1 MSRTFSRRRLLASG
15 SALAAAPL
23 LPAFAADPAPTPA
36 VPEAGAVPSA
46 PPLPPALPR
55 DTYRDRQ
62 DRALAAAK
70 AAGLDA
76 LVATPS
82 TNMAYLCG
90 ADPGRSERLMAL
102 VLRPNRPSAFL
113 TPAFEEERIRRDAV
127 VDRTVVWQE
136 HEDPVRLLGTL
147 LSGAKRV
154 GLEGTTDFH
163 TAARLRKETRAKL
176 VDAAPV
182 FDGLRAVKSDAEKAL
197 LKDAAAR
204 MIAAISATH
213 ARLAAGMTER
223 EAGEI
228 LSGELRRLGVRG
240 GALVQFG
247 ASAALP
253 HGGPGDARLAKGDA
267 VLIDGGCRVGGY
279 TSDITRTVA
288 FGSAS
293 DELRKVY
300 AAVDD
305 AQRAAFSAFRAGAIP
320 EEVDRA
326 ARAVIEAAGY
336 GAFFTH
342 RLGHGLGMDGHEAP
356 YLVKGNRVP
365 LVAGNV
371 CTLEPGV
378 YLPGRLGVRIEDDAA
393 ATAGGNESLSA
404 RSAGLVVL
412 PA

>member
-1 MSRTFSRRRLLASG
+1 MPQTLTRRRLFAAG

-23 LPAFAADPAPTPA
+23 LPAFADDPPPAP
-36 VPEAGAVPSA
+36 GSA
-46 PPLPPALPR
+46 PPLPPAVPR
-55 DTYRDRQ
+55 ETYRERQ
-62 DRALAAAK
+62 DRGLAAAK

-102 VLRPNRPSAFL
+102 VLRPDRPSAFV
-113 TPAFEEERIRRDAV
+113 TPAFEEERVRRDAV
-127 VDRTVVWQE
+127 VDRTASWHE
-136 HEDPVRLLGTL
+136 HEDPVKLLATL
-147 LSGAKRV
+147 LAGAKRV

-163 TAARLRKETRAKL
+163 TASRLREATGARL
-176 VDAAPV
+176 VDAAGV
-182 FDGLRAVKSDAEKAL
+182 FDGLRAVKSDAEKAIL
-197 LKDAAAR
+197 RDAAGR
-204 MIAAISATH
+204 MCAAIAATH
-213 ARLAAGMTER
+213 AKLAAGMTER
-223 EAGEI
+223 EAGDV
-228 LSGELRRLGVRG
+228 LSGEIRRLGVRG

-253 HGGPGDARLAKGDA
+253 HGGPGDARLQKGDV
-267 VLIDGGCRVGGY
+267 VLIDGGCRVHGY

-293 DELRKVY
+293 DELRRVY
-300 AAVDD
+300 AAVDA
-305 AQRAAFSAFRAGAIP
+305 AQRAAFAAFRAGAIP
-320 EEVDRA
+320 EDVDRA
-326 ARAVIEAAGY
+326 ARAVVEGAGY

-378 YLPGRLGVRIEDDAA
+378 YLPGKFGVRIEDDAA
-393 ATAGGNESLSA
+393 ATQGGNEPLST
-404 RSAGLVVL
+404 RPGGLVVL
-412 PA
+412 PV

>member
-1 MSRTFSRRRLLASG
+1 MRPTLTRRRLLAAG

-23 LPAFAADPAPTPA
+23 LPAFAD
-36 VPEAGAVPSA
+36 EAQPSPGSGAGSA

-55 DTYRDRQ
+55 ETYRDRQ

-102 VLRPNRPSAFL
+102 VLRSKVPSAFV
-113 TPAFEEERIRRDAV
+113 TPAFEEERVRRDAA

-136 HEDPVRLLGTL
+136 HEDPVKLLATL
-147 LSGAKRV
+147 LAGSKRV
-154 GLEGTTDFH
+154 GLEGTTDLH
-163 TAARLRKETRAKL
+163 TATLLREATRARV
-176 VDAAPV
+176 VDAAGI
-182 FDGLRAVKSDAEKAL
+182 FDGLRAVKSEAEKAIL
-197 LKDAAAR
+197 EDAAAR
-204 MIAAISATH
+204 MCAAIDATH
-213 ARLAAGMTER
+213 ARLVAGMTER
-223 EAGEI
+223 DAGDV
-228 LSGELRRLGVRG
+228 LSGEIRRLGVRG

-253 HGGPGDARLAKGDA
+253 HGGPGDARLAKGDV
-267 VLIDGGCRVGGY
+267 VLIDGGCRVRGY

-293 DELRKVY
+293 DELRGVY
-300 AAVDD
+300 TAVDA
-305 AQRAAFSAFRAGAIP
+305 AQRAAFAAFRAGAIP
-320 EEVDRA
+320 EDVDRA
-326 ARAVIEAAGY
+326 ARAVIERAGY

-378 YLPGRLGVRIEDDAA
+378 YLPGKLGVRIEDDAA
-393 ATAGGNESLSA
+393 ATAGGNEPLST
-404 RSAGLVVL
+404 RPGGLVVL

>member
-1 MSRTFSRRRLLASG
+1 MSRTLSRRRFLASG

-23 LPAFAADPAPTPA
+23 LPAFAQAPTPA
-36 VPEAGAVPSA
+36 PDSDAATSA
-46 PPLPPALPR
+46 PLPPAFPR
-55 DTYRDRQ
+55 ETYRERQ

-76 LVATPS
+76 LVAVPS
-82 TNMAYLCG
+82 TSMAYLCG
-90 ADPGRSERLMAL
+90 TDPGRSERLMAL
-102 VLRPNRPSAFL
+102 VLRPKVSSAFV
-113 TPAFEEERIRRDAV
+113 TPSFEEERVRRDAV
-127 VDRTVVWQE
+127 VDRTAIWRE
-136 HEDPVRLLGTL
+136 HEDPVRLLATL
-147 LSGAKRV
+147 LSGAKRI
-154 GLEGTTDFH
+154 GIEGTTDFH
-163 TAARLRKETRAKL
+163 TAARLREATGARL
-176 VDAAPV
+176 VDAAGL
-182 FDGLRAVKSDAEKAL
+182 FDGLRAVKSDGEKTI

-204 MIAAISATH
+204 MLAAIAATH

-223 EAGEI
+223 QVGEI
-228 LSGELRRLGVRG
+228 LTGELRRLGVRG

-253 HGGPGDARLAKGDA
+253 HGGPGDARLAKGDV
-267 VLIDGGCRVGGY
+267 VLIDGGCRVRGY

-293 DELRKVY
+293 DEVRKVY
-300 AAVDD
+300 AAVDT
-305 AQRAAFSAFRAGAIP
+305 AQRAAFGAFRGGAIP
-320 EEVDRA
+320 EDVDRA
-326 ARAVIEAAGY
+326 ARKAIEDAGY

-356 YLVKGNRVP
+356 YLVQGNRTP

-378 YLPGRLGVRIEDDAA
+378 YLPGKLGVRIEDDVF
-393 ATAGGNESLSA
+393 ATADGCERLSA
-404 RSAGLVVL
+404 RPADLVVL